1 MVSEKRGVKD
11 ALGVP
16 GEHLS
21 LEGDWK
27 LNQREE
33 ESGGQGQ
40 KGEPFWILVAGVY
53 EAFHRGVVSHV
64 RLQG

>member
-1 MVSEKRGVKD
+1 MISEKRGVKD

-33 ESGGQGQ
+33 RVEARVRKESPSGSLWLGCM
-40 KGEPFWILVAGVY
+40 KHSTGVW
-53 EAFHRGVVSHV
+53 
-64 RLQG
+64 